1 MLTQEQKQQI
11 YRWWHVFK
19 NDHELVEIR
28 CVGNKGTFSGYY
40 KNIENLIRDV
50 NLHDDCNVYFTVN
63 DINDACHGRPQC
75 EQMIH
80 SPKNTTNDEEII
92 GRSFIYIDFDSAKGW
107 TDGKKNGIS
116 NVNSTDEEK
125 ELAHQKA
132 LEVYRYLKGE
142 GFNEPIIND
151 SANGF
156 HAYYPCLLSA
166 TEENDKLVERFMKSL
181 SMMFSDENVVVDTT
195 ATNRARISK
204 LPGTFS
210 RKGSALSVD
219 RPQRMCKILKVPSEL
234 KPIPKEY
241 FQKIADL
248 YPEEEIKPTRENNYS
263 TSKFD
268 LYDFLQRNNIS
279 YYKTVK
285 TPIGT
290 RYLLDQCP
298 FDSSHVHGDAM
309 VFQHN
314 GGGLQFSCFHNSCS
328 QYHWREF
335 RLHFEPD
342 AYDKKDY
349 RDYEFKRQHNMMK
362 YQVKEPPQPLKE
374 DNEKGPIW
382 LKMSEI
388 KRPKFNIANYIPSG
402 IEQVDRLT
410 VGFRRK
416 HVTVWSGYR
425 GSAKTTVLNM
435 LILNAA
441 QRGYKTALWTG
452 ELDGEEEKNWLYL
465 QAAGKTYNRMTS
477 VQDFYETPDDI
488 CEKIDPWIDGHM
500 RIFNNKYGSDF
511 QQIIDKVRE
520 LKKEWDL
527 DVAIFDNLMTLDIDG
542 LEGDKNERQKKLMIV
557 LTDLA
562 KENDMHIHI
571 VAHPNKSGNFLRMNN
586 ISGTGNIPD
595 LAQNVMILHRI
606 NQDFVM
612 NAREFLP
619 NSTIQEILDSK
630 CTNCIEICKWRDKGS
645 AVDHFIKLYFE
656 RESNRLKNSPAD
668 NVHYNWEEHC
678 EEYSVPEE
686 PQPLPTTIQP
696 NQSFDTPIEPL
707 YTQKEDDAYW
717 GQFRNDTDNCPF

>member
-1 MLTQEQKQQI
+1 MIDKEQI
-11 YRWWHVFK
+11 YKWWKIFQAEGQK
-19 NDHELVEIR
+19 LCEIR
-28 CVGNKGTFSGYY
+28 VLGKNKETFSGYY
-40 KNIENLIRDV
+40 RDV
-50 NLHDDCNVYFTVN
+50 NNIIRDIEPLSNNDSLQFYFILNTITPECY
-63 DINDACHGRPQC
+63 DRTQHEHI
-75 EQMIH
+75 IKF
-80 SPKNTTNDEEII
+80 PKETTKDNNII
-92 GRSFIYIDFDSAKGW
+92 GRDYIMLDFDPERTSG
-107 TDGKKNGIS
+107 TG
-116 NVNSTDEEK
+116 STDEQLK
-125 ELAHQKA
+125 EAHKLARR
-132 LEVYRYLKGE
+132 VYDYLIGE
-142 GFNEPIIND
+142 GFYEPIVCR
-151 SANGF
+151 SGNGF
-156 HAYYPCLLSA
+156 HVIIPIALK
-166 TEENDKLVERFMKSL
+166 NDEASSKLVDRFIKAL
-181 SMMFSDENVVVDTT
+181 DMMFSNEHVHVDT
-195 ATNRARISK
+195 
-204 LPGTFS
+204 
-210 RKGSALSVD
+210 SVD
-219 RPQRMCKILKVPSEL
+219 NAARVCKLYGTYAKKGANTKERPWRMAKIIKVPDV
-234 KPIPKEY
+234 I
-241 FQKIADL
+241 QITDKIYIEKVASL
-248 YPEEEIKPTRENNYS
+248 YQEEPPKPTRENNYGKDS
-263 TSKFD
+263 FD
-268 LYDFLQRNNIS
+268 LIGFFNKHGIEYR
-279 YYKTVK
+279 TVK
-285 TPIGT
+285 TSTGT
-290 RYLLDQCP
+290 RYILKECP
-298 FDSSHVHGDAM
+298 FGGSEHADPDSM
-309 VFQHN
+309 VFQYDN
-314 GGGLQFSCFHNSCS
+314 GAIEFKCFHNGC
-328 QYHWREF
+328 QHYHWKDF
-335 RLHFEPD
+335 RLHFDPD
-342 AYDKKDY
+342 AYDKKEY

-586 ISGTGNIPD
+586 ISGTGNISD

-668 NVHYNWEEHC
+668 NVHYNWEEHY
-678 EEYSVPEE
+678 EEYTVPEE

-696 NQSFDTPIEPL
+696 NQAFDTPIEPL
-707 YTQKEDDAYW
+707 YPQKEDDAYW
-717 GQFRNDTDNCPF
+717 GQFQHDELPPF

>member
-1 MLTQEQKQQI
+1 MIDREQI
-11 YRWWHVFK
+11 YKWWKIFQ
-19 NDHELVEIR
+19 NNGDELCEIR
-28 CVGNKGTFSGYY
+28 CMDAGSKTYSGYY
-40 KNIENLIRDV
+40 RNVERLIADVEPLSNRDNLQIYFV
-50 NLHDDCNVYFTVN
+50 LNSINKDCY
-63 DINDACHGRPQC
+63 DRPQR
-75 EQMIH
+75 ERMIEK
-80 SPKNTTNDEEII
+80 PKNTTSDNDIV
-92 GRSFIYIDFDSAKGW
+92 GRRNILLDFDPVRPA
-107 TDGKKNGIS
+107 GIG
-116 NVNSTDEEK
+116 STK
-125 ELAHQKA
+125 EQLEDAHKVA
-132 LEVYRYLKGE
+132 RAAYDYLLDQ
-142 GFNEPIIND
+142 GFNEPVVCRSGNGWHVIV
-151 SANGF
+151 SVSLANT
-156 HAYYPCLLSA
+156 P
-166 TEENDKLVERFMKSL
+166 ENTKLVERFLKSMA
-181 SMMFSDENVVVDTT
+181 MMFQTEKVDIDLKVFN
-195 ATNRARISK
+195 ASRICK
-204 LPGTFS
+204 LYGTYAK
-210 RKGSALSVD
+210 KGSNTEEHPWRLA
-219 RPQRMCKILKVPSEL
+219 KIVKCPDEIVPN
-234 KPIPKEY
+234 KKEY
-241 FQKIADL
+241 IEKIANL
-248 YPEEEIKPTRENNYS
+248 YPEEKPQPSRENNYGQ
-263 TSKFD
+263 SKFD
-268 LYDFLQRNNIS
+268 IIDFFNRHGIEYRS
-279 YYKTVK
+279 VR
-285 TPIGT
+285 IAGGT
-290 RYLLDQCP
+290 RYILKECP
-298 FDSSHVHGDAM
+298 FGGHKDPDSM
-309 VFQHN
+309 VFQHDN
-314 GGGLQFSCFHNSCS
+314 GALSFMCYHNSCS
-328 QYHWREF
+328 QYHWSDF

-668 NVHYNWEEHC
+668 NVHYNWEERY
-678 EEYSVPEE
+678 EEYTVPEE

-696 NQSFDTPIEPL
+696 N
-707 YTQKEDDAYW
+707 
-717 GQFRNDTDNCPF
+717 

>member
-1 MLTQEQKQQI
+1 MINIEQLSL
-11 YRWWHVFK
+11 WWKTFHI
-19 NDHELVEIR
+19 EGLPTEIR
-28 CVGNKGTFSGYY
+28 LVNTKINKLTASGYY
-40 KNIENLIRDV
+40 MNFENVVRDINTYDIRDQWQM
-50 NLHDDCNVYFTVN
+50 YFILN
-63 DINDACHGRPQC
+63 DINPACYDKPQHEKIIERPSSTTQATDVLARRWVFIDLDPKRTKDTGSTE
-75 EQMIH
+75 EQLTAA
-80 SPKNTTNDEEII
+80 KKKANEIYTYLKKQ
-92 GRSFIYIDFDSAKGW
+92 GFDSIVCAMSGNG
-107 TDGKKNGIS
+107 THLLVPCAMKNC
-116 NVNSTDEEK
+116 EET
-125 ELAHQKA
+125 
-132 LEVYRYLKGE
+132 
-142 GFNEPIIND
+142 N
-151 SANGF
+151 
-156 HAYYPCLLSA
+156 
-166 TEENDKLVERFMKSL
+166 TLVENFLKVLQMLFEDDVIDVDQKP
-181 SMMFSDENVVVDTT
+181 SDPCRLCKIYGTT
-195 ATNRARISK
+195 AKKGANTKERPHRLSYISK
-204 LPGTFS
+204 LP
-210 RKGSALSVD
+210 D
-219 RPQRMCKILKVPSEL
+219 EI
-234 KPIPKEY
+234 KPNDKAY
-241 FQKIADL
+241 FQKVADL
-248 YPEEEIKPTRENNYS
+248 LPPPPPKYS
-263 TSKFD
+263 KDRNFGDGDFD
-268 LYDFLQRNNIS
+268 VEDFLVKHGLEYHKKEIS
-279 YYKTVK
+279 S
-285 TPIGT
+285 GT
-290 RYLLDQCP
+290 RYLLEECP
-298 FDSSHVHGDAM
+298 FNGDHKHGEAM
-309 VFQHN
+309 VFKYHD
-314 GGGLQFSCFHNSCS
+314 GALQFSCFHNSCS

-335 RLHFEPD
+335 RLRFDPE
-342 AYDKKDY
+342 AYDKKEY

-668 NVHYNWEEHC
+668 NVHYNWEEHY
-678 EEYSVPEE
+678 EEYTVPEE

-696 NQSFDTPIEPL
+696 NQSFNTPIETL
-707 YTQKEDDAYW
+707 YTQKEDNAYW
-717 GQFRNDTDNCPF
+717 GQFRNDTDNYPF